1 MTIVNERKRKAIGSV
16 TYSLNYYKYLNACE
30 IMALKF
36 FYSQHAQSFHLV
48 RTIMNWKRLSLESL
62 HDEFH
67 VFFFFLNQTL
77 YGYLQILSSSPHYF
91 LCAPWGKGW
100 EAIGQKTSLEKK
112 TKKDW
117 LLSTT
122 KYHQLIYWTFSKERS
137 WKMFSKIRM
146 GNRIKYIITYYI
158 I

>member
-67 VFFFFLNQTL
+67 VFFFFLKSNPIWISPNTL
-77 YGYLQILSSSPHYF
+77 QFTPLFS
-91 LCAPWGKGW
+91 LCAMRERLGSNRTEDKFR
-100 EAIGQKTSLEKK
+100 
-112 TKKDW
+112 KKDKKR

-122 KYHQLIYWTFSKERS
+122 KYHQLIY
-137 WKMFSKIRM
+137 
-146 GNRIKYIITYYI
+146 
-158 I
+158 